1 MDRILVHG
9 HLPRFV
15 TVGIVTSPLQCVQ
28 PIVIDPNGGQL
39 WKFGTLWEHPLG
51 KGEATCH
58 SPSLYSFMHGRL
70 VDNNQLVVVEEIC
83 AVDLQFGHNIL
94 LVLDLQAF
102 VTF

>member
-1 MDRILVHG
+1 MNTRKCSINPYNVVMRVDEMPCRKGV
-9 HLPRFV
+9 
-15 TVGIVTSPLQCVQ
+15 
-28 PIVIDPNGGQL
+28 

-83 AVDLQFGHNIL
+83 AVDLQFGHSIL

>member
-1 MDRILVHG
+1 MA
-9 HLPRFV
+9 
-15 TVGIVTSPLQCVQ
+15 SANEVQ
-28 PIVIDPNGGQL
+28 DLCQEMFQPDLGNLAPCGS
-39 WKFGTLWEHPLG
+39 PLG
-51 KGEATCH
+51 KGEATRH

-83 AVDLQFGHNIL
+83 AVDLQFGHNIP